1 MLSTLHTNDAPSAIT
16 RLVEMGIEPF
26 LVASALD
33 CIVAQR
39 LARKLCSSCKRRT
52 IIPAQILREN
62 GYKALVDL
70 EAYEPVGCRR
80 CGGSGYRGR
89 VGLYEVMDV
98 SPEIQKLA
106 LERRPAEEIRDVAV
120 RQGMRRLRDDGLEK
134 VRQGRTSIAEIA
146 RVIGSK
152 LRPSCGRCRRPSP
165 DTASYLRPAPPCARP
180 PLMAARAAAD
190 GRAWTSISQICSWRS
205 YPAAPRTCI

>member
-1 MLSTLHTNDAPSAIT
+1 VLSTLHTNDAPSAIT

-39 LARKLCSSCKRRT
+39 LARMLCPNCKCRA
-52 IIPAQILREN
+52 IVPAQILRDN

-89 VGLYEVMDV
+89 LGLYEVMSV

-106 LERRPAEEIRDVAV
+106 LERRPAEEIRDLAV

-134 VRQGRTSIAEIA
+134 VHQGRTSIAEIA
-146 RVIGSK
+146 RVVGS
-152 LRPSCGRCRRPSP
+152 S
-165 DTASYLRPAPPCARP
+165 
-180 PLMAARAAAD
+180 
-190 GRAWTSISQICSWRS
+190 
-205 YPAAPRTCI
+205 